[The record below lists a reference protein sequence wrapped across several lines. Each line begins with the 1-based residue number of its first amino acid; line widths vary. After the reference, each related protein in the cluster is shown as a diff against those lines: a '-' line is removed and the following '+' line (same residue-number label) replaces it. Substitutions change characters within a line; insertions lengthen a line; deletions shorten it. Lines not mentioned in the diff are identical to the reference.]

1 MVTRIFRLYLTGVHP
16 NLPGHHALSLCWRAC
31 GGHHGGSARWVH
43 GGTDATAVTAW
54 LLGLLRQAGWGL
66 QNPQRRRQFII
77 FFVILPLIDF
87 SNSPAVLLLDLAFT
101 QPGCTPPIIV

>member
-1 MVTRIFRLYLTGVHP
+1 M
-16 NLPGHHALSLCWRAC
+16 
-31 GGHHGGSARWVH
+31 
-43 GGTDATAVTAW
+43 AVTAW